1 MPSWSCSVPFPANET
16 TKLMFGGGLDMD
28 TLLNSNTSMI
38 IENEMSGNVNVTMNV
53 EEIKL
58 SKLTMIHQ
66 KKLNCGR

>member
-1 MPSWSCSVPFPANET
+1 M
-16 TKLMFGGGLDMD
+16 KLMFCGGLDMD

-38 IENEMSGNVNVTMNV
+38 IENEMFSNINVTMKV

-66 KKLNCGR
+66 EKLNCGR